1 MDTNFN
7 AALYQEEMLSLVNT
21 AIKKLKAEH
30 PDYTVF
36 TISLTTDF
44 ASGVSAVH
52 FDSRASSERYLKNEA
67 EQYQKYLQAGNL
79 SMAEMYAPTGEIR
92 ITNPAD
98 FELPFYAEI
107 QNESFSLNFE
117 EEQED
122 EDSELEDEASCVY
135 WEEATPILKQVAAVA
150 YRTAKS
156 ELNVDTEA
164 FEVSYN
170 GPEDWYYPLENVM
183 SKTGGRSSPRTR
195 QMGIKR
201 AWGVSRAQKP

>member
-107 QNESFSLNFE
+107 QNNPFL
-117 EEQED
+117 
-122 EDSELEDEASCVY
+122 
-135 WEEATPILKQVAAVA
+135 
-150 YRTAKS
+150 
-156 ELNVDTEA
+156 
-164 FEVSYN
+164 
-170 GPEDWYYPLENVM
+170 
-183 SKTGGRSSPRTR
+183 
-195 QMGIKR
+195 
-201 AWGVSRAQKP
+201 